1 MTHGRNLITTM
12 LLAAAIILTSSR
24 ASDAQDQS
32 PSPRMLLN
40 LDLFTAPPSDKPS
53 GPANAASPSTLEQL
67 RALRAMGYL
76 NADGPPPDDDD
87 SAEASDTPK
96 PIEQKSQGAQQ

>member
-12 LLAAAIILTSSR
+12 LLAATIIFISSR

-40 LDLFTAPPSDKPS
+40 LDLFTAPPGDKPP
-53 GPANAASPSTLEQL
+53 GPPNAAGTSTLEQL

-76 NADGPPPDDDD
+76 NADGPPPDDD

-96 PIEQKSQGAQQ
+96 PVVQKSQGAQQ

>member
-1 MTHGRNLITTM
+1 MTHGRSLITTM
-12 LLAAAIILTSSR
+12 FLAATIVFIGSG

-40 LDLFTAPPSDKPS
+40 LDLFTAPPGDKPS
-53 GPANAASPSTLEQL
+53 GPANAAGASTLEQL

-76 NADGPPPDDDD
+76 NGDAPPPDDD

-96 PIEQKSQGAQQ
+96 PVAQKSGGAQQ